1 MKHPLNNLRDAAEH
15 IRLSDQEKSL
25 VRAHLVEMV
34 RMSESQA
41 RPKRA
46 VATPY
51 VFFFSFQR
59 LAMPMA
65 VLLIVALGGTTTYAA
80 QGSLPGGVLYPVK
93 IYVNEN
99 IQEVLAVSEEAKV
112 SFHTSVAQ
120 ERLMEAEALASEG
133 KLDAQTSSNIEANFN
148 DHVAKADT
156 IAANLEESDPASG
169 VEARATLDSSIAAHS
184 SILARI
190 GDNSSDEQ
198 TKENSNSIAIRVR
211 SREQGGAVLA
221 LKAGAA
227 PVPAVMQ
234 TMSFSADA
242 TSDDASSSDSSNAD
256 SGNQA
261 MMAKKATT
269 ANATAT
275 IATDTAPQKKIA
287 LQLQKKASAQFDTTQ
302 ESFSDSRSSL
312 DASTTLKVKAQLSA
326 IGNKFDAGKKQIKA
340 ENYDAARATFTEVIQ
355 ASVELHTLIDASKL
369 YKRDLIRSLLWG
381 PGSTKD
387 EHDNSQ
393 QDTTVSDSNPTT
405 TIAAP
410 TPSSTPVKDDIKKED
425 TEGQSGSDVHINIHL

>member
-25 VRAHLVEMV
+25 VRAHLVKMV
-34 RMSESQA
+34 RLSEAQA
-41 RPKRA
+41 RPKQP

-51 VFFFSFQR
+51 FFFFSFQR

-99 IQEVLAVSEEAKV
+99 IQEALAVSEKAKV
-112 SFHTSVAQ
+112 SFHTSVAE

-156 IAANLEESDPASG
+156 IAATLEESDPASG

-198 TKENSNSIAIRVR
+198 TKENSNSIAMRAR

-221 LKAGAA
+221 LKAGA

-234 TMSFSADA
+234 TMSFSAEA
-242 TSDDASSSDSSNAD
+242 TSDAPSSDSSNAD
-256 SGNQA
+256 RGNRT
-261 MMAKKATT
+261 MAKKAV
-269 ANATAT
+269 AVSATAT
-275 IATDTAPQKKIA
+275 VATDTASQKKVA
-287 LQLQKKASAQFDTTQ
+287 LQLQKKASAQFDTAQ
-302 ESFSDSRSSL
+302 ESLSDSRSSL

-326 IGNKFDAGKKQIKA
+326 IGNKFDAGRKEIKA
-340 ENYDAARATFTEVIQ
+340 ENYDAARADFTEVIR

-381 PGSTKD
+381 
-387 EHDNSQ
+387 NSDDS
-393 QDTTVSDSNPTT
+393 QDTHSEDSAPNPTT
-405 TIAAP
+405 TVSSPA
-410 TPSSTPVKDDIKKED
+410 PSSTPVKNDTKKED
-425 TEGQSGSDVHINIHL
+425 IEGQSGSDVHINIHL